1 MRTAAPAPA
10 MAVPIVT
17 SAVPLLLPNAALSV
31 RQTKKLA
38 NIAGIE
44 HYAPGDYL
52 FHAGEPV
59 QALFTIVT
67 GVAKLIGQSGNY
79 RPVVFGFAFSNDIL
93 GQFSPPLHTRTAQAI
108 TALSA
113 YRLPHDRLNHLLH
126 ADERLRQRL
135 LSQVCADLRLTQ
147 AHLIA
152 RRAPAPQR
160 IAAFLLC
167 LHQRANPDPHD
178 PTIIPIP
185 MRRIDIADF
194 LALSTASLR
203 RILHWFQTSEL
214 IDHLSASRL
223 RILNR
228 QALNR
233 LAMGSPPDPHPFQG
247 TPT

>member
-10 MAVPIVT
+10 MAAPI
-17 SAVPLLLPNAALSV
+17 AARALPILLPNAELSPQ
-31 RQTKKLA
+31 QTKKIA
-38 NIAGIE
+38 DIAGIE

-67 GVAKLIGQSGNY
+67 GVAKLIAHPVHH
-79 RPVVFGFAFSNDIL
+79 RPVVFGFAFSNDML
-93 GQFSPPLHTRTAQAI
+93 GQFSPPLHSKTAQAI
-108 TALSA
+108 TPLTA
-113 YRLPHDRLNHLLH
+113 YRLPYDRLNHLLH
-126 ADERLRQRL
+126 ADHRLHQRL
-135 LSQVCADLRLTQ
+135 LNQFCADIRLTQ

-178 PTIIPIP
+178 PTIILIP
-185 MRRIDIADF
+185 MRRIDIADC

-223 RILNR
+223 RILNP

-233 LAMGSPPDPHPFQG
+233 LAVGSPPDPHPFQG
-247 TPT
+247 PPT